1 MATTTID
8 QQADLHQRVDAALD
22 AVRPHLA
29 VDGGNIEIVE
39 IDDDMRLHVRWIG
52 ACSNCSMS
60 AMTMRAGVEEAV
72 LNRVPEIKSIQP
84 VNGVT
89 PSGAAITPAAK

>member
-8 QQADLHQRVDAALD
+8 QQADLHTRVDAALD

-72 LNRVPEIKSIQP
+72 LNRVPEIKSIHP

-89 PSGAAITPAAK
+89 PAGAAITPAAK